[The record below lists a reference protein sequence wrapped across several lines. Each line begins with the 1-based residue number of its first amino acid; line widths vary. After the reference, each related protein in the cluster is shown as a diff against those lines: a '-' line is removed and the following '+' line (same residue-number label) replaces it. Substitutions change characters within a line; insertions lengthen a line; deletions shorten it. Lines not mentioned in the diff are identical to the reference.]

1 VLDVVGLGSQDDL
14 AYAEEFVD
22 RFEPSFTMLWDPGFE
37 SWAQLGVSLQPS
49 AMLLGSNGE
58 LLGKWLGMFPEDEV
72 VRLAEGAPPVGVV
85 AADGSRFCRY
95 ADRYARAVGDLE
107 GYPTED
113 DPTRRRRVDDLRFA
127 ANATA
132 QTAAADLAPGT
143 ADLADSARELGDVLL
158 DSGLDPAAWESAA
171 LAEAR
176 SELATAQSELADAV
190 LDRCGVTW

>member
-1 VLDVVGLGSQDDL
+1 MVGLGSQDDL
-14 AYAEEFVD
+14 AYAEEFAD
-22 RFEPSFTMLWDPGFE
+22 TFGTTFTMLWDPGFE

-49 AMLLGSNGE
+49 AMLLGRNGE

-85 AADGSRFCRY
+85 AADGGRFCRY

-107 GYPTED
+107 GYPAED
-113 DPTRRRRVDDLRFA
+113 ESTRRRRVDDLRFA

-132 QTAAADLAPGT
+132 QTAGADLAKEAADLAAAALVTG
-143 ADLADSARELGDVLL
+143 EVLL
-158 DSGLDPAAWESAA
+158 AAGLDPAAWESPAVIDARADLAA
-171 LAEAR
+171 KQDGLAG
-176 SELATAQSELADAV
+176 AV